1 MKRCPTRPSDT
12 STWRDI
18 QEIPALLA
26 AFSERAPRRLRG
38 CVLKAA
44 DDSVHLVGR
53 GSSDN
58 ATLFA
63 KYIWESH
70 AGVRADFVHPHA
82 IFEAARPLDFR
93 GRVVWAYSQSGRSTD
108 VVATL
113 KRLMGWGAKG
123 VAVTNEPNLTH
134 NPLARQ
140 ADRHILLSSS
150 AELSVAATKTFSLQL
165 WLALWTSHLW
175 CGWPTA
181 AELAKTQARL
191 AHYLGRPQDFP
202 PSGRFAPIWKRLRRA
217 SFVTLVARGPFYAVA
232 KDAALKFREM
242 AGLHATAHSAADFLH
257 GPVGACGAQDLVLL
271 LSPSSERD
279 IPDDLLRVRKVLR
292 ARGTPH
298 EILSP
303 ASGRAPLSALLLDV
317 ELKLAAL
324 SLAVSK
330 GLDPDQP
337 SGLRKVTKTI

>member
-1 MKRCPTRPSDT
+1 MRTQDT

-26 AFSERAPRRLRG
+26 AFSARAPQRLRG

-63 KYIWESH
+63 KYIWEAR

-82 IFEAARPLDFR
+82 IAEAARPLNFR

-108 VVATL
+108 VVACL
-113 KRLMGWGAKG
+113 KRLMAWGAKG
-123 VAVTNEPNLTH
+123 VAVTNEPDPTR

-140 ADRHILLSSS
+140 ADRHILLSGS

-175 CGWPTA
+175 CGWPSA
-181 AELAKTQARL
+181 ARL
-191 AHYLGRPQDFP
+191 AETEAALARYLSCPQDFP
-202 PSGRFAPIWKRLRRA
+202 PHGRFARVWKRLRRA
-217 SFVTLVARGPFYAVA
+217 SFVTVVARGPFYAVA

-242 AGLHATAHSAADFLH
+242 AGLHASAHSAASFLH
-257 GPVGACGAQDLVLL
+257 GPVGACGSKDLVLL
-271 LSPSSERD
+271 LSPSRD
-279 IPDDLLRVRKVLR
+279 RIPDDLILVSKALRE
-292 ARGTPH
+292 RGTPY

-303 ASGRAPLSALLLDV
+303 AGGQAPLSALLLDV

-324 SLAVSK
+324 DLAVAK
-330 GLDPDQP
+330 GLDPDRP
-337 SGLRKVTKTI
+337 KGLRKVTKTI

>member
-1 MKRCPTRPSDT
+1 MKNSSKKASDT

-18 QEIPALLA
+18 LEIPALLA
-26 AFSERAPRRLRG
+26 AFSERAPQRLRG

-63 KYIWESH
+63 KYIWETY
-70 AGVRADFVHPHA
+70 AGVRADSVHPHA
-82 IFEAARPLDFR
+82 ISEAVRPLNFH

-113 KRLMGWGAKG
+113 KRLMDWGAQG
-123 VAVTNEPNLTH
+123 VAVTNQPDLAN
-134 NPLARQ
+134 NPLARE
-140 ADRHILLSSS
+140 ADKHILLSGS

-175 CGWPTA
+175 CGWPSA
-181 AELAKTQARL
+181 VELGKTQARL
-191 AHYLGRPQDFP
+191 ARLLSRPRDFP
-202 PSGRFAPIWKRLRRA
+202 PSGRFADAWKRLRRA
-217 SFVTLVARGPFYAVA
+217 SIVSLVARGPYYAVA
-232 KDAALKFREM
+232 MDAALKFREM

-257 GPVGACGAQDLVLL
+257 GPVGACGAKDLVLL
-271 LSPSSERD
+271 LSPSRSR
-279 IPDDLLRVRKVLR
+279 IPDDLLLVRKALR
-292 ARGTPH
+292 ERGTPH
-298 EILSP
+298 EVLSP
-303 ASGRAPLSALLLDV
+303 EGGQGPLSALLLDA

-324 SLAVSK
+324 DLAVAK
-330 GLDPDQP
+330 GLDPDRP
-337 SGLRKVTKTI
+337 KGLRKVTKTL

>member
-1 MKRCPTRPSDT
+1 MKARDT

-26 AFSERAPRRLRG
+26 AFSERAPQRLRG

-44 DDSVHLVGR
+44 DDSVHLLGR

-63 KYIWESH
+63 KYIWEAH

-82 IFEAARPLDFR
+82 IFEAARPLNFR

-113 KRLMGWGAKG
+113 KRLKGWGAKG
-123 VAVTNEPNLTH
+123 VAVTNEPDLAK

-140 ADRHILLSSS
+140 ADRAILLSES

-175 CGWPTA
+175 CGWPSTGQLA
-181 AELAKTQARL
+181 ATQASLTR
-191 AHYLGRPQDFP
+191 YLSRPQDFP
-202 PSGRFAPIWKRLRRA
+202 PSGRFASVWKRLRRA
-217 SFVTLVARGPFYAVA
+217 PIVTLVARGPFYAVA

-242 AGLHATAHSAADFLH
+242 AGLHATAHSAATFLH
-257 GPVGACGAQDLVLL
+257 GPVGACGAKDLVLL
-271 LSPSSERD
+271 LSPSPRL
-279 IPDDLLRVRKVLR
+279 PDDLLRVRKALR
-292 ARGTPH
+292 ERGTPH
-298 EILSP
+298 EVLSP
-303 ASGRAPLSALLLDV
+303 AGGQAPLSALLLDV

-324 SLAVSK
+324 DLAVAK
-330 GLDPDQP
+330 GLDPDRP
-337 SGLRKVTKTI
+337 KGLRKVTKTI